1 MTDYTVTITDQDALD
16 AIAAEIHRI
25 TDAGGQT
32 LKPADYLA
40 DFITTQH
47 ILLRR
52 SQVIVT
58 AQQAVT
64 AAEQA
69 FDDAQAA
76 KQPKPQPLPP
86 QPAPVQQTLSLQQ

>member
-1 MTDYTVTITDQDALD
+1 MTDFTVTVTDQDALD
-16 AIAAEIHRI
+16 AITAEIQRI
-25 TDAGGQT
+25 TDAGGQAF
-32 LKPADYLA
+32 KPADYLA

-47 ILLRR
+47 VLLRR
-52 SQVIVT
+52 SQVIAT

-76 KQPKPQPLPP
+76 KAQPKPQPLPP
-86 QPAPVQQTLSLQQ
+86 QPAPAQQGLPS